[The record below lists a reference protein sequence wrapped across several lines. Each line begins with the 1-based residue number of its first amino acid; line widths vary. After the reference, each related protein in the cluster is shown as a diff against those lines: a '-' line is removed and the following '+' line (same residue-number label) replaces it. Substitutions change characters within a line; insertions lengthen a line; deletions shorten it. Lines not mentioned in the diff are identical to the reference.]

1 MPYKLLLSETTLT
14 LSLSGSVDL
23 SETSEI
29 KETIKSEPKAGFNKF
44 VIEAEEVEYMD
55 SSAVAVMIFV
65 KRIAEENQLKFSI
78 SSISAEGEKIIKLA
92 GLSSLFVLPKSKSGS
107 DEILQDNADLTED
120 KPLDIDLAEDKPLD
134 IDLTED
140 KPLDIN
146 LTEDKPLD
154 IDLTEDKSLD
164 INLTEDKSEIDDGK
178 VDTGKESVE
187 NHDKEKDKDLTDD
200 EFSFKPG
207 TFE

>member
-120 KPLDIDLAEDKPLD
+120 KPLDIDLTEDKPLD
-134 IDLTED
+134 ID
-140 KPLDIN
+140 

-164 INLTEDKSEIDDGK
+164 IDLTEDKSEIDDGK

-187 NHDKEKDKDLTDD
+187 NHDKGKNKDLTDD

>member
-120 KPLDIDLAEDKPLD
+120 KPLDIDLTEDKPLD

-140 KPLDIN
+140 KPLDID

-154 IDLTEDKSLD
+154 ID
-164 INLTEDKSEIDDGK
+164 LTEDKSEIDDGK

-187 NHDKEKDKDLTDD
+187 NHDKGKNKDLTDD

>member
-29 KETIKSEPKAGFNKF
+29 KETIKSEPKAGFNRF

-120 KPLDIDLAEDKPLD
+120 KPLDIDL
-134 IDLTED
+134 
-140 KPLDIN
+140 
-146 LTEDKPLD
+146 
-154 IDLTEDKSLD
+154 TEDKSLD
-164 INLTEDKSEIDDGK
+164 IDLTEDKSEIDDGK

>member
-120 KPLDIDLAEDKPLD
+120 KPLDINLTEDKPLD

-140 KPLDIN
+140 KPLDID

-154 IDLTEDKSLD
+154 ID
-164 INLTEDKSEIDDGK
+164 LTEDKSEIDDGK

>member
-92 GLSSLFVLPKSKSGS
+92 GLSSLFVLPKSKSES

-134 IDLTED
+134 IDLA
-140 KPLDIN
+140 
-146 LTEDKPLD
+146 
-154 IDLTEDKSLD
+154 EDKSLD
-164 INLTEDKSEIDDGK
+164 IDLAEDKSLDIDLTEDKSEIDDGK

-187 NHDKEKDKDLTDD
+187 NHDKGKNKDLTDD

>member
-120 KPLDIDLAEDKPLD
+120 KPLDIDLAEVKPLD
-134 IDLTED
+134 IDLAED
-140 KPLDIN
+140 KS
-146 LTEDKPLD
+146 LD

-164 INLTEDKSEIDDGK
+164 IDLTEDKSEIDDGK

>member
-29 KETIKSEPKAGFNKF
+29 KETIKSEPKAGFNRF

-134 IDLTED
+134 IDLA
-140 KPLDIN
+140 
-146 LTEDKPLD
+146 
-154 IDLTEDKSLD
+154 EDKSLD
-164 INLTEDKSEIDDGK
+164 IDLAEDKSLDIDLTEDKSEIDDGK

>member
-1 MPYKLLLSETTLT
+1 
-14 LSLSGSVDL
+14 
-23 SETSEI
+23 
-29 KETIKSEPKAGFNKF
+29 
-44 VIEAEEVEYMD
+44 
-55 SSAVAVMIFV
+55 MIFV

-120 KPLDIDLAEDKPLD
+120 KSLDIDLAEDKPLDIDLAEDKPLD
-134 IDLTED
+134 IDLA
-140 KPLDIN
+140 
-146 LTEDKPLD
+146 
-154 IDLTEDKSLD
+154 EDKSLD
-164 INLTEDKSEIDDGK
+164 IDLAEDKSLDIDLTEDKSEIDDGM

>member
-120 KPLDIDLAEDKPLD
+120 KPLDIDL
-134 IDLTED
+134 
-140 KPLDIN
+140 
-146 LTEDKPLD
+146 TEDKPLD
-154 IDLTEDKSLD
+154 IDLRR
-164 INLTEDKSEIDDGK
+164 
-178 VDTGKESVE
+178 
-187 NHDKEKDKDLTDD
+187 
-200 EFSFKPG
+200 
-207 TFE
+207 

>member
-134 IDLTED
+134 IDLA
-140 KPLDIN
+140 
-146 LTEDKPLD
+146 EDKPLD

-164 INLTEDKSEIDDGK
+164 IDLTEDKSEIDDGM

>member
-92 GLSSLFVLPKSKSGS
+92 GLSSLFVLPKSKSES
-107 DEILQDNADLTED
+107 DEILQDNA
-120 KPLDIDLAEDKPLD
+120 
-134 IDLTED
+134 DLTED

-164 INLTEDKSEIDDGK
+164 IDLTEDKPLDIDLTEDKSEIDDGK

>member
-92 GLSSLFVLPKSKSGS
+92 GLSSLFVLPKSKSES
-107 DEILQDNADLTED
+107 DEILQDNA
-120 KPLDIDLAEDKPLD
+120 
-134 IDLTED
+134 DLTED

-154 IDLTEDKSLD
+154 INLTEDKPLDINLTEDKPLD

>member
-92 GLSSLFVLPKSKSGS
+92 GLSSLFVLPKSKSES

-120 KPLDIDLAEDKPLD
+120 KPLDID
-134 IDLTED
+134 
-140 KPLDIN
+140 
-146 LTEDKPLD
+146 
-154 IDLTEDKSLD
+154 
-164 INLTEDKSEIDDGK
+164 LTEDKSEIDDGK

>member
-65 KRIAEENQLKFSI
+65 KRRKF
-78 SSISAEGEKIIKLA
+78 
-92 GLSSLFVLPKSKSGS
+92 
-107 DEILQDNADLTED
+107 
-120 KPLDIDLAEDKPLD
+120 
-134 IDLTED
+134 
-140 KPLDIN
+140 
-146 LTEDKPLD
+146 
-154 IDLTEDKSLD
+154 
-164 INLTEDKSEIDDGK
+164 
-178 VDTGKESVE
+178 
-187 NHDKEKDKDLTDD
+187 
-200 EFSFKPG
+200 
-207 TFE
+207 

>member
-134 IDLTED
+134 IDLAED
-140 KPLDIN
+140 KS
-146 LTEDKPLD
+146 LD

-164 INLTEDKSEIDDGK
+164 IDLTEDKSEIDDGK

-187 NHDKEKDKDLTDD
+187 NHDKEKNKDLTDD

>member
-120 KPLDIDLAEDKPLD
+120 KPLDIDLTEDKPLD

-140 KPLDIN
+140 KPLDID

-154 IDLTEDKSLD
+154 ID
-164 INLTEDKSEIDDGK
+164 LTEDKSEIDDGK

>member
-120 KPLDIDLAEDKPLD
+120 KPLDIDL
-134 IDLTED
+134 
-140 KPLDIN
+140 
-146 LTEDKPLD
+146 TEDKPLD

-164 INLTEDKSEIDDGK
+164 IDLTEDKPLDIDLTEDKSEIDDGK

>member
-120 KPLDIDLAEDKPLD
+120 KPLDI
-134 IDLTED
+134 
-140 KPLDIN
+140 N

-164 INLTEDKSEIDDGK
+164 IDLTEDKSLDIDLTEDKSEIDDGK

>member
-134 IDLTED
+134 IDLA
-140 KPLDIN
+140 
-146 LTEDKPLD
+146 
-154 IDLTEDKSLD
+154 
-164 INLTEDKSEIDDGK
+164 EDKSEIDDGK

>member
-120 KPLDIDLAEDKPLD
+120 KPLDIDLAEDKSLD
-134 IDLTED
+134 IDLA
-140 KPLDIN
+140 
-146 LTEDKPLD
+146 
-154 IDLTEDKSLD
+154 
-164 INLTEDKSEIDDGK
+164 EDKSEIDDGK

>member
-29 KETIKSEPKAGFNKF
+29 KETIKSEPKAGFNRF

-120 KPLDIDLAEDKPLD
+120 KPLDIDLTEDKPLD

-140 KPLDIN
+140 KPLDID

-154 IDLTEDKSLD
+154 ID
-164 INLTEDKSEIDDGK
+164 LTEDKSEIDDGK

-187 NHDKEKDKDLTDD
+187 NHDKGKNKDLTDD

>member
-29 KETIKSEPKAGFNKF
+29 KETIKSEPKAGFNRF

-120 KPLDIDLAEDKPLD
+120 KPLDIDLTEDKPLDIDLAEDKSLD

-140 KPLDIN
+140 KPLDI
-146 LTEDKPLD
+146 D
-154 IDLTEDKSLD
+154 
-164 INLTEDKSEIDDGK
+164 LTEDKSEIDDGK

-187 NHDKEKDKDLTDD
+187 NHDKGKNKDLTDD

>member
-29 KETIKSEPKAGFNKF
+29 KETIKSEPKAGFNRF

-120 KPLDIDLAEDKPLD
+120 KPLDIDL
-134 IDLTED
+134 
-140 KPLDIN
+140 
-146 LTEDKPLD
+146 TEDKPLD

-164 INLTEDKSEIDDGK
+164 IDLTEDKSLDIDLTEDKSEIDDGK

>member
-120 KPLDIDLAEDKPLD
+120 KPLDIDL
-134 IDLTED
+134 
-140 KPLDIN
+140 
-146 LTEDKPLD
+146 
-154 IDLTEDKSLD
+154 
-164 INLTEDKSEIDDGK
+164 TEDKSEIDDGK

>member
-134 IDLTED
+134 IDLAED
-140 KPLDIN
+140 KS
-146 LTEDKPLD
+146 LD

-164 INLTEDKSEIDDGK
+164 IDLTEDKSEIDDGK

>member
-120 KPLDIDLAEDKPLD
+120 KPLDIDLAEDKSLD
-134 IDLTED
+134 IDLAED
-140 KPLDIN
+140 KS
-146 LTEDKPLD
+146 LD

-164 INLTEDKSEIDDGK
+164 IDLTEDKSEIDDGM

>member
-120 KPLDIDLAEDKPLD
+120 KPLDIDLAEDKS
-134 IDLTED
+134 
-140 KPLDIN
+140 
-146 LTEDKPLD
+146 LD

-164 INLTEDKSEIDDGK
+164 IDLTEDKSEIDDGK

-187 NHDKEKDKDLTDD
+187 NHDKGKNKDLTDD

>member
-29 KETIKSEPKAGFNKF
+29 KETIKSEPKAGFNRF

-120 KPLDIDLAEDKPLD
+120 KPLDIDLTEDKPLD
-134 IDLTED
+134 ID
-140 KPLDIN
+140 

-164 INLTEDKSEIDDGK
+164 IDLTEDKSEIDDGK

>member
-92 GLSSLFVLPKSKSGS
+92 GLSSLFVLPKSKSES

-120 KPLDIDLAEDKPLD
+120 KPLDI
-134 IDLTED
+134 
-140 KPLDIN
+140 N
-146 LTEDKPLD
+146 LTEDKP
-154 IDLTEDKSLD
+154 LD

>member
-1 MPYKLLLSETTLT
+1 
-14 LSLSGSVDL
+14 
-23 SETSEI
+23 
-29 KETIKSEPKAGFNKF
+29 
-44 VIEAEEVEYMD
+44 
-55 SSAVAVMIFV
+55 MIFV

-120 KPLDIDLAEDKPLD
+120 KPLDIDLTEDKPLD
-134 IDLTED
+134 ID
-140 KPLDIN
+140 

-164 INLTEDKSEIDDGK
+164 IDLTEDKSEIDDGK

-187 NHDKEKDKDLTDD
+187 NHDKGKNKDLTDD

>member
-120 KPLDIDLAEDKPLD
+120 KPLDIDL
-134 IDLTED
+134 
-140 KPLDIN
+140 
-146 LTEDKPLD
+146 TEDKPLD
-154 IDLTEDKSLD
+154 ID
-164 INLTEDKSEIDDGK
+164 LTEDKSEIDDGK

>member
-134 IDLTED
+134 IDLAED
-140 KPLDIN
+140 KS
-146 LTEDKPLD
+146 LD

-164 INLTEDKSEIDDGK
+164 IDLTEDKSEIDDGM

>member
-120 KPLDIDLAEDKPLD
+120 KPLDIDLAEDKS
-134 IDLTED
+134 
-140 KPLDIN
+140 
-146 LTEDKPLD
+146 LD

-164 INLTEDKSEIDDGK
+164 IDLTEDKSLDIDLTEDKSEIDDGK

>member
-29 KETIKSEPKAGFNKF
+29 KETIKSEPKAGFNRF

-120 KPLDIDLAEDKPLD
+120 KPLDIDLAEDKSLD
-134 IDLTED
+134 ID
-140 KPLDIN
+140 
-146 LTEDKPLD
+146 
-154 IDLTEDKSLD
+154 
-164 INLTEDKSEIDDGK
+164 LTEDKSEIDDGK

>member
-120 KPLDIDLAEDKPLD
+120 KPLDIDL
-134 IDLTED
+134 
-140 KPLDIN
+140 
-146 LTEDKPLD
+146 
-154 IDLTEDKSLD
+154 TEDKSLD
-164 INLTEDKSEIDDGK
+164 IDLTEDKSEIDDGK

>member
-134 IDLTED
+134 IDLA
-140 KPLDIN
+140 
-146 LTEDKPLD
+146 
-154 IDLTEDKSLD
+154 EDKSLD
-164 INLTEDKSEIDDGK
+164 IDLAEDKSLDIDLTEDKSEIDDGK

>member
-120 KPLDIDLAEDKPLD
+120 KPLDIDLTEDKPLD
-134 IDLTED
+134 ID
-140 KPLDIN
+140 

-164 INLTEDKSEIDDGK
+164 IDLTEDKSEIDDGK

>member
-92 GLSSLFVLPKSKSGS
+92 GLSSLFVLPKSKSES
-107 DEILQDNADLTED
+107 DEILQDNA
-120 KPLDIDLAEDKPLD
+120 
-134 IDLTED
+134 DLTED

-154 IDLTEDKSLD
+154 INLTEDKPLDINLTEDKPLD
-164 INLTEDKSEIDDGK
+164 INLTEDKSEIDDGM